1 MDGVLLIC
9 VMILTLA
16 VQAIFSQRKMV
27 IIFIGA
33 TVSVTLSVTVGHQ
46 TMKSIYANV
55 PWEVLAILIG
65 LGIFSSLMAKS
76 GLFDVL
82 AVLASRVS
90 RGSHLLIIIM
100 FSSIMFFLS
109 GILNNLTALLLL
121 LPVLISIL
129 NCLGTSQK
137 FIALCF
143 SLIIVACNLG
153 GASTPIGDFPAI
165 LLMGTGSIAF
175 VKYLFIAFPICLL
188 LFLVILLLSVPYYQM
203 KTKMNIGKV
212 ESSIG
217 LSVLRELYRNLR
229 IKKSL
234 LFAGLLT
241 FLIMFS
247 LWTFGSKIGISP
259 DIVCFLGIGPL
270 LLLYNSEGED
280 IIKNKVDFETILF
293 LACLFI
299 MVSCMAGSGI
309 LNFIAISMSNYIRS
323 PQMLIFML
331 MIGTGISTSIFSAG
345 PSMATMLPIAQQ
357 VILQGGFPADV
368 VLVGIALSVCA
379 GSSLFLTAA
388 TAGPLSQNMIEKSKL
403 TTQDGEMAKF
413 DLMAYLRF
421 GLVYFVIIQ
430 LVAVFFVLFNL

>member
-1 MDGVLLIC
+1 
-9 VMILTLA
+9 
-16 VQAIFSQRKMV
+16 
-27 IIFIGA
+27 
-33 TVSVTLSVTVGHQ
+33 
-46 TMKSIYANV
+46 
-55 PWEVLAILIG
+55 
-65 LGIFSSLMAKS
+65 
-76 GLFDVL
+76 
-82 AVLASRVS
+82 
-90 RGSHLLIIIM
+90 
-100 FSSIMFFLS
+100 
-109 GILNNLTALLLL
+109 
-121 LPVLISIL
+121 
-129 NCLGTSQK
+129 
-137 FIALCF
+137 
-143 SLIIVACNLG
+143 
-153 GASTPIGDFPAI
+153 
-165 LLMGTGSIAF
+165 
-175 VKYLFIAFPICLL
+175 
-188 LFLVILLLSVPYYQM
+188 
-203 KTKMNIGKV
+203 MNIGKV